1 MKKLKRLPHTIYVAV
16 SGGVDSVATLHFLKR
31 KHSVTVLHYV
41 HDSDYAA
48 EEHEFVRKLCE
59 LWQLPLIVG
68 YQAKSPVVGSREQYW
83 RNGRYEFF
91 KQFDAPVI
99 IGTTLDDA
107 VEWYIFTCLRG
118 QGHYMNYQND
128 NVCKPFL
135 TTRKQDLIDYAL
147 ANNLEWIEDPSNTD
161 IDFARRN
168 RIRAN
173 LIPEICDIEPGI
185 YGIVKKRIIEK
196 THSAA
201 TVQE

>member
-1 MKKLKRLPHTIYVAV
+1 M
-16 SGGVDSVATLHFLKR
+16 ATLHFLKR

-41 HDSDYAA
+41 HDSEYAA

-68 YQAKSPVVGSREQYW
+68 YQAKSSVVGSREQYW

-118 QGHYMNYQND
+118 QGHYMNYQNG

-135 TTRKQDLIDYAL
+135 TTRKQELIDYAL

-196 THSAA
+196 THST